1 MRVKKYDLKEEHQA
15 HREQEHQHVKKERN
29 REGKTKQKRR
39 ETERRKERRTRTRKD
54 DNKEINRL
62 KEGKNRNC
70 TLVDSLCTGY
80 HATLNGQ

>member
-1 MRVKKYDLKEEHQA
+1 MRVKKYDSKQGHQA
-15 HREQEHQHVKKERN
+15 HREQEHQHVKKETE
-29 REGKTKQKRR
+29 RERQDKKGR

-62 KEGKNRNC
+62 KEGKNRKC
-70 TLVDSLCTGY
+70 TLADSLRTGY

>member
-1 MRVKKYDLKEEHQA
+1 MEK
-15 HREQEHQHVKKERN
+15 
-29 REGKTKQKRR
+29 
-39 ETERRKERRTRTRKD
+39 RKERRTRTRKD

-62 KEGKNRNC
+62 KEGKNRKC